1 MGERRWLF
9 ALKHI
14 LSFSTPFPFLLQKR
28 KRCRAAKGKERVGK
42 PSTWFPH
49 TPSIGQSLALNLRRM
64 EFGESTI
71 EYAVRRSLLHSVS
84 AGAAKTPYPQSPS
97 SSPKGNRF
105 TGLPFGF
112 YIPAVADSLP
122 LHKGAFGRTE
132 LSAPTNCIRKMLR
145 PDRIRPGGAGAGGL
159 RGRRR
164 WSRAEARS
172 ARPWS
177 AASWRRCPARRG
189 QNNSAAG

>member
-1 MGERRWLF
+1 M
-9 ALKHI
+9 K
-14 LSFSTPFPFLLQKR
+14 KR
-28 KRCRAAKGKERVGK
+28 KRSVGT
-42 PSTWFPH
+42 PSVWFPH
-49 TPSIGQSLALNLRRM
+49 TPLYRPEPCSELAAHGIRRIYDRICR
-64 EFGESTI
+64 GRCPH
-71 EYAVRRSLLHSVS
+71 AVRRSLLHSVS

-145 PDRIRPGGAGAGGL
+145 PDRIRPGGAEAGGF

-172 ARPWS
+172 VRPWS

-189 QNNSAAG
+189 RNNSAAG